1 MDEKCQES
9 REILALVVLVL
20 LVLLVALVVL
30 VLWVVLGGEDTI
42 DLGPF
47 PDSTSNS
54 QPESTQTKHLSSSS
68 QVMAILVLGLQ
79 CQRGGPWWQS
89 PWSPDI
95 YFVGT
100 QQFVDKPAGVGN
112 CSKLNFRTRRPCL
125 ESTSFSLAGY
135 RKNTFCGGDSNP
147 GRQGY

>member
-79 CQRGGPWWQS
+79 CQRGGPW
-89 PWSPDI
+89 
-95 YFVGT
+95 
-100 QQFVDKPAGVGN
+100 
-112 CSKLNFRTRRPCL
+112 
-125 ESTSFSLAGY
+125 
-135 RKNTFCGGDSNP
+135 
-147 GRQGY
+147 